1 MNKKGKALVS
11 DIEGIIKD
19 LEKERPNK
27 EYLGWTVEDG
37 VLIRLEDSRQF
48 NELMIEMTKE
58 KK

>member
-27 EYLGWTVEDG
+27 EHLGWIVEDG